1 MRSIKTY
8 ITILYK
14 MGFCY
19 SIYEIYRRLF
29 WIGKN
34 KQEIFAYEA
43 RCCEQKLY
51 KRYKS
56 LIEAPLE
63 PTPQESHLSHQDIWI
78 FWGQGMDN
86 APVVVKKCYAS
97 VQKYCKG
104 YRVHLLDNE
113 NISEYV
119 SLPEDILRLY
129 DGGKGILRPAHFSD
143 ILRTEL
149 LIQYGGIWIDAT
161 ILLTSRLPEYIT
173 NQSMFMYRETNINI
187 PEYIFANYLIAS
199 ERSNPFLKRV
209 LELVYAF
216 WREHTTIPISMRDYM
231 FYYNFVTLLSQHNEQ
246 AYNIVQKIPFIPN
259 DLNVLILF
267 KFFNFPYNEQLLQ
280 YLFSA
285 SPVHKLTYKYTQ
297 DSGTPETIYDHI
309 VNLKVEGL

>member
-1 MRSIKTY
+1 MRSLKTY
-8 ITILYK
+8 ITILRK
-14 MGFCY
+14 MGFRY

-34 KQEIFAYEA
+34 EQEIFAYEA
-43 RCCEQKLY
+43 RCCGEKLY
-51 KRYKS
+51 KRYKN
-56 LIEAPLE
+56 LIEAPLD
-63 PTPQESHLSHQDIWI
+63 PAPQESHLPHRDIWI
-78 FWGQGMDN
+78 FWGQGMNN

-104 YRVHLLDNE
+104 YRIHLLDNE

-119 SLPEDILRLY
+119 TLPEDILRLY
-129 DGGKGILRPAHFSD
+129 DGGKGILRAAHFSD

-161 ILLTSRLPEYIT
+161 LLLTSELPEYIT
-173 NQSMFMYRETNINI
+173 HQPMFLYRETNLNF

-199 ERSNPFLKRV
+199 EKSNPFLKRT
-209 LELVYAF
+209 LELVYTF
-216 WREHTTIPISMRDYM
+216 WREHTTTPISMRDYM
-231 FYYNFVTLLSQHNEQ
+231 FYYNFITLLSQHNEQ
-246 AYNIVQKIPFIPN
+246 AYNIVQKVPFVPN

-280 YLFSA
+280 YLFSV
-285 SPVHKLTYKYTQ
+285 SPIHKLTYKYQ
-297 DSGTPETIYDHI
+297 DTKFNQRTIWSYLI
-309 VNLKVEGL
+309 NEFEIEL